1 MRRFLVPLI
10 AAGVLVGAG
19 AVYAASR
26 GQDTAEPRGGDA
38 TTSTVATERAAPDDT
53 RDRTSQRG
61 GSGLVTDTL
70 EGLVADGTIT
80 QTQADEIAAAL
91 QAKREEVRAGIQAR
105 DEHESERSDAASGLG
120 DLLEDGVIDAAELET
135 LPESHPLRDP
145 DGPAADFLDDGR
157 ITQDELDQM
166 GKTAITAPGHG
177 DDKPTEG
184 ATDTTTDAAAPST
197 VP

>member
-26 GQDTAEPRGGDA
+26 QDTTEPRAGDA
-38 TTSTVATERAAPDDT
+38 TTDTVATERAAPDDT

-70 EGLVADGTIT
+70 DGLVADGTIT
-80 QTQADEIAAAL
+80 HIQADEIAAAL
-91 QAKREEVRAGIQAR
+91 QAKREEVRAGIQTR
-105 DEHESERSDAASGLG
+105 EDHESERSDAASGLG

-145 DGPAADFLDDGR
+145 DGPAADFLGDGR
-157 ITQDELDQM
+157 ITQDEIDQM
-166 GKTAITAPGHG
+166 GETATTTPGHG

-184 ATDTTTDAAAPST
+184 ATGTTTDALAPSP